1 MSQGIIPTNVMPSIG
16 YAMSAGRSL
25 GGRMSLPV
33 SPSMYIYSH
42 FRHVS
47 GVPAPEGA
55 GGVSISKLKI
65 LDVLIE
71 RLSQIKKQ
79 GNMNPVE
86 TENISD
92 ERIDALID
100 QYEQQ
105 IRSYQAGAQAAGAAM
120 SYTPMPQ
127 TSAGAVF
134 NLVA

>member
-1 MSQGIIPTNVMPSIG
+1 
-16 YAMSAGRSL
+16 
-25 GGRMSLPV
+25 
-33 SPSMYIYSH
+33 MYIYSH

-55 GGVSISKLKI
+55 QGVSISKLKI
-65 LDVLIE
+65 LDALIE
-71 RLSQIKKQ
+71 RLSQFKKQ
-79 GNMNPVE
+79 GSVNPVE

-105 IRSYQAGAQAAGAAM
+105 IRASQAQAAGAAM
-120 SYTPMPQ
+120 PYNPSPQ
-127 TSAGAVF
+127 ASTGAVF

>member
-1 MSQGIIPTNVMPSIG
+1 
-16 YAMSAGRSL
+16 
-25 GGRMSLPV
+25 
-33 SPSMYIYSH
+33 MYIYSH

-55 GGVSISKLKI
+55 QGVSISKLKI
-65 LDVLIE
+65 LDALIE

-79 GNMNPVE
+79 SNTNPVQGQ
-86 TENISD
+86 NISD

-105 IRSYQAGAQAAGAAM
+105 IRASQGSSYQAGAAGTTA
-120 SYTPMPQ
+120 SYMPQ
-127 TSAGAVF
+127 ASTGAIL

>member
-1 MSQGIIPTNVMPSIG
+1 MSQGTPNISIG

-55 GGVSISKLKI
+55 QGVSISKLKI
-65 LDVLIE
+65 LDALIE

-79 GNMNPVE
+79 SNPVQR
-86 TENISD
+86 ENISD

-105 IRSYQAGAQAAGAAM
+105 IRASQGGSYQAGTQAAGTTA
-120 SYTPMPQ
+120 SYIPQ
-127 TSAGAVF
+127 ASTGAIL

>member
-1 MSQGIIPTNVMPSIG
+1 
-16 YAMSAGRSL
+16 
-25 GGRMSLPV
+25 
-33 SPSMYIYSH
+33 MYIYSH

-55 GGVSISKLKI
+55 QGVSISKLKI
-65 LDVLIE
+65 LDALIE

-79 GNMNPVE
+79 SNPVQE
-86 TENISD
+86 ENISD

-105 IRSYQAGAQAAGAAM
+105 IRSYQAGAQAAGAAA
-120 SYTPMPQ
+120 SYTT
-127 TSAGAVF
+127 TSQAGAGAVF